1 MNKYTFK
8 FSKNSEYNFK
18 DIMSRLD
25 ESEYNVIETFSD
37 IEPEKGTDF
46 DRMTIMEMEPDAAL
60 MFRLG
65 MPKLK
70 IIREKS
76 EEEQKEQED
85 RINKN
90 KITIKVKVDGL
101 NP

>member
-1 MNKYTFK
+1 MTKYTFK
-8 FSKNSEYNFK
+8 FSKSSEYNFK

-25 ESEYNVIETFSD
+25 ESEYNVIETFTD
-37 IEPEKGTDF
+37 VEPEKGTDF
-46 DRMTIMEMEPDAAL
+46 DRMTIIEMDPESAL

-76 EEEQKEQED
+76 EEEQKEQEE

-90 KITIKVKVDGL
+90 KVTIKVKVNGL